1 MNSNDLKVKEY
12 KKKKLIKYTIIGLSF
27 LTIVLESFALFQ
39 MISYLW
45 GLIPF
50 ALCYIIKYFYAG
62 NRSKKREK
70 R

>member
-1 MNSNDLKVKEY
+1 MNKNDLKVKEY
-12 KKKKLIKYTIIGLSF
+12 KRKKIIKYAIIGLSF

-50 ALCYIIKYFYAG
+50 VLTYIIKYFCIEDG
-62 NRSKKREK
+62 TKKKEK
-70 R
+70 K